1 MDELELM
8 HKIELLQEM
17 GKAMADNV
25 PGMFAGAVKP
35 VNELME
41 GVLDVMLEMV
51 DAIAD
56 LQETRH

>member
-1 MDELELM
+1 MDQTELLY
-8 HKIELLQEM
+8 KIELLQEM

-41 GVLDVMLEMV
+41 GVLDVMMEMV
-51 DAIAD
+51 EAIAD
-56 LQETRH
+56 LQETKH